1 MDPAPAALWSIAI
14 GLAAGWSL
22 PWWSPSRPAPA
33 APSHSLDCGC
43 EAELREL
50 LNSREL
56 LEWWRLVA
64 LVLGLA
70 TGLLA
75 ICLVCAGLCVAG
87 LCRCCWGGLRTGVSA
102 GGTGVRVKVEPGPR
116 ARDDRLL
123 ELLAAAEVRR

>member
-1 MDPAPAALWSIAI
+1 MDPAPSTIWSIVL
-14 GLAAGWSL
+14 GLAVGLSL
-22 PWWSPSRPAPA
+22 PWWHPDGPAPA
-33 APSHSLDCGC
+33 APGHSLDCGC

-50 LNSREL
+50 LNIREQ

-75 ICLVCAGLCVAG
+75 IGLVCAGLCVAG
-87 LCRCCWGGLRTGVSA
+87 LCRCCWAGLRTGVSA